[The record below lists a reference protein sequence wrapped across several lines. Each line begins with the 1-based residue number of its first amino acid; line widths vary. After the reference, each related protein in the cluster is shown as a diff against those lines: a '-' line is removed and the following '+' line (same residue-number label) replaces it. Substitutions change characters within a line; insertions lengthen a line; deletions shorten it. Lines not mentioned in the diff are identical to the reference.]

1 MSSEPDEGYEEIER
15 RLERMMEEEYAKRAK
30 RLKDEEYYKVRQL
43 VFDTRTV
50 RALIKLFNKGVI
62 RDITWIVSAGKE
74 AVVMAGTGPEG
85 DVAVKVYKIATANFR
100 KYLDYIVGDYR
111 FVPVRDRDRLIKLWA
126 KKEYRNLFRLYE
138 AGVTV
143 PKPLAV
149 VGNVLVM
156 QFIGDEGFPAPLLK
170 EVRKL
175 PDPSSMLDAILADV
189 RRAYLDAELVHGDL
203 SEYNIMY
210 WRERHWI
217 IDVSQAVVT
226 LHPMAEAYLRR
237 DVERVIHFFSS
248 RFGVKGPDPWSFVDE
263 LIRESEAG

>member
-15 RLERMMEEEYAKRAK
+15 RLERMMEEERAKRGK

-74 AVVMAGTGPEG
+74 AVVMAGAGPEG
-85 DVAVKVYKIATANFR
+85 DVAVKVYRIATANFR
-100 KYLDYIVGDYR
+100 RYLDYIVGDYR
-111 FVPVRDRDRLIKLWA
+111 FVPVRDRGRLIRLWA
-126 KKEYRNLFRLYE
+126 KKEYRNLLRLHE
-138 AGVTV
+138 AGVSV
-143 PKPLAV
+143 PRPLAV
-149 VGNVLVM
+149 AGNVLVM
-156 QFIGDEGFPAPLLK
+156 EFIGDGGFPAPLLK
-170 EVRKL
+170 EVRAL
-175 PDPSSMLDAILADV
+175 PDPSSTLEAVLSDV
-189 RRAYLDAELVHGDL
+189 RRAFLDAELVHGDL

-226 LHPMAEAYLRR
+226 LHPMAEALLRR
-237 DVERVIHFFSS
+237 DVERVIRFFSS
-248 RFGVKGPDPWSFVDE
+248 RFGVRGPDPWEFVDG
-263 LIRESEAG
+263 LIREGGAG